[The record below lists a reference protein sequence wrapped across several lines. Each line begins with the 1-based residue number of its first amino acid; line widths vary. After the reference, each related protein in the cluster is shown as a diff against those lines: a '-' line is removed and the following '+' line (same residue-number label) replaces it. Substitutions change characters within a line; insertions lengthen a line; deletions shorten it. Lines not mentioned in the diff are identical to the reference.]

1 MDYTAKPS
9 AHAVTGRVTISDVAE
24 AAGVAKGTVSR
35 ALNNYPDI
43 SDATRQRIR
52 RKAEAMGYRPL
63 AQAQAIRTGRSRAIG
78 LVLDADIASAQRPF
92 LSEFLAGVSK
102 TASDASWTL
111 TVAMAAGGSEMLS
124 TMERLVDE
132 RKADGF
138 IVPRTLA
145 DDPRATLLR
154 RLGVPF
160 VLYGRLRDIGDSAWF
175 DILGEDAMRD
185 AVRRLAG
192 HGHRRIGFVNGGSEY
207 NFSSLREAG
216 FRQGMSEAG
225 LDVDPSVVARD
236 AMSSEAGAR
245 ATRQLMSAPYPPT
258 AIVFAVDVAA
268 LGAYAA
274 AEDLGLS
281 IGRDLSII
289 SYDGIPE
296 CAWVR
301 PKLTSFR
308 VDSRMAGGRL
318 AGLLIRHVRGEDP
331 TTLRESARAMLWP
344 GGSDGPPERTT
355 EEIAR
360 HVRAGGNQNSCE
372 PTGGQA

>member
-1 MDYTAKPS
+1 MDQLANPS
-9 AHAVTGRVTISDVAE
+9 AQAVSGRVTISDVAE

-78 LVLDADIASAQRPF
+78 LVLHTDIAGAQRPF
-92 LSEFLAGVSK
+92 LSDFLAGVSK

-111 TVAMAAGGSEMLS
+111 TVAMSAGGNEMLA

-160 VLYGRLRDIGDSAWF
+160 VLYGRLREIGDSAWF

-185 AVRRLAG
+185 AVRRLVG

-207 NFSSLREAG
+207 NFSSLREQG
-216 FRQGMSEAG
+216 FRQGMTEAGLSIDPDLMAGDAMTSEAG
-225 LDVDPSVVARD
+225 D
-236 AMSSEAGAR
+236 R
-245 ATRQLMSAPYPPT
+245 ATIRLMSTERPPT

-274 AEDLGLS
+274 AERLGLS
-281 IGRDLSII
+281 IGRDLSVI

-296 CAWVR
+296 CEWVR

-318 AGLLIRHVRGEDP
+318 AELLIRHVRGEDP

-344 GGSDGPPERTT
+344 GGSDGPPRRTT
-355 EEIAR
+355 DEIAR
-360 HVRAGGNQNSCE
+360 HVRSGGNQDSCE